1 MSPSWYNDTKTRR
14 TACTTTTT
22 HAAARDANQR
32 IEETDLNQPTDSSNP
47 ATPFQSP
54 TFLSSNPNFKLLIG
68 VEAILNDALPVVLW
82 ATGAVGQVSFEEAVF
97 PIIELRC
104 PLGNPL

>member
-1 MSPSWYNDTKTRR
+1 MISHSKLNGR
-14 TACTTTTT
+14 TFGLSLI
-22 HAAARDANQR
+22 ARLA
-32 IEETDLNQPTDSSNP
+32 
-47 ATPFQSP
+47 
-54 TFLSSNPNFKLLIG
+54 
-68 VEAILNDALPVVLW
+68 VVLW